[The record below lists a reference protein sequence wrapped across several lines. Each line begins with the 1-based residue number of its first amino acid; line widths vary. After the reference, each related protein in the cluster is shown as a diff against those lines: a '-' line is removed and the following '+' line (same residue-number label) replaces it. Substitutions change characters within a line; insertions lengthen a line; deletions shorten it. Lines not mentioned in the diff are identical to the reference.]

1 MPISILTPERELD
14 VGPRCAQR
22 RDGQEKNGG
31 ARKRVIREKH
41 FINASSKGKGGVL
54 LERPPGKT
62 ALIRKRGADSL
73 GKGTAGGR
81 NSSYVGGARKGFGRF
96 RLGVPKPRGR
106 SGSRDVACWC
116 LAT

>member
-41 FINASSKGKGGVL
+41 FINASSKGKGRVL

-73 GKGTAGGR
+73 GKR
-81 NSSYVGGARKGFGRF
+81 SEERRVGKECRARGEPYHEK
-96 RLGVPKPRGR
+96 KHYE
-106 SGSRDVACWC
+106 
-116 LAT
+116 

>member
-41 FINASSKGKGGVL
+41 FINASSKGKGRGL

-73 GKGTAGGR
+73 GKRTAGGR
-81 NSSYVGGARKGFGRF
+81 NSRLVPAARKASGSLRCEFQSPGS
-96 RLGVPKPRGR
+96 R
-106 SGSRDVACWC
+106 SGLGAW
-116 LAT
+116 